1 MRSGMQGVGSLLKQ
15 FDTLTRKG
23 KPSVPHKKKP
33 EEMVKRDFLAEEIAR
48 ALGDPKSL
56 GAFRTIAERV
66 PETIIRDYLA
76 QIKEAWQEG
85 KVKKSRGALFIS
97 MIQQYTEAHQI
108 ELGFQ
113 SSG

>member
-1 MRSGMQGVGSLLKQ
+1 MQGVGSLLKQ
-15 FDTLTRKG
+15 FDTLTRNG
-23 KPSVPHKKKP
+23 KPPVSHKQKP
-33 EEMVKRDFLAEEIAR
+33 KDMVKRDFLAEEIGQC
-48 ALGDPKSL
+48 LGDQKSL

-66 PETIIRDYLA
+66 PEAIIRDYLA
-76 QIKEAWQEG
+76 QIRETWQEG

-97 MIQQYTEAHQI
+97 MIQQYAAAHQI